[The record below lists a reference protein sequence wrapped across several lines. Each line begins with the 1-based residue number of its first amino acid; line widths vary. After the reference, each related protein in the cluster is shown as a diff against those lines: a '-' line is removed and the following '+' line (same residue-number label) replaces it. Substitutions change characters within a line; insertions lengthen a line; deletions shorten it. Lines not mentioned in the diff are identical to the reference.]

1 MRRLSSL
8 GSSIVRVIHALFERN
23 CRTEMCR
30 RAPDKGV
37 QPMTERVNGE
47 PTFVCPDE
55 DSLQAWTKSFSP
67 GRLYTM
73 GRLTRGDA

>member
-23 CRTEMCR
+23 CGAEMHR

-37 QPMTERVNGE
+37 QPMRVAAHSAYRAVERG
-47 PTFVCPDE
+47 
-55 DSLQAWTKSFSP
+55 LIK
-67 GRLYTM
+67 
-73 GRLTRGDA
+73 

>member
-1 MRRLSSL
+1 
-8 GSSIVRVIHALFERN
+8 
-23 CRTEMCR
+23 
-30 RAPDKGV
+30 
-37 QPMTERVNGE
+37 MTERVNGE